1 MTNSRVVLAI
11 GAGQGIGKAVAER
24 FAKNGDRLVVAD
36 QNEGNVRA
44 VAEAISGRGDV
55 VDVSDEASVIGLFDR
70 LMARES
76 RLDIMINSAGILHFN
91 TNLLDVTLPDW
102 DKLLRINLTGTFLC
116 TREAARRMAPHSGA
130 SIVNISSGASAVAN
144 QNQVAYNTSKA
155 GVAHFTRSAA
165 MDLADLGIRV
175 NAVSPGPIES
185 PMSKTFSAERL
196 AYMASGV
203 PLSRLGLPEEVA
215 GAAFYLA
222 SEEAAYITGADLVID
237 GGTTV
242 AGRLARHLPK

>member
-1 MTNSRVVLAI
+1 MKSSRVVLAI

-24 FAKNGDRLVVAD
+24 FAQNGDRLIVAD
-36 QNEGNVRA
+36 QNEENARA
-44 VAEAISGRGDV
+44 VAKAISGRGDV

-70 LMARES
+70 LMAREG
-76 RLDIMINSAGILHFN
+76 RLDVMINSAGILHFN
-91 TNLLDVTLPDW
+91 TNLLDVALSDW
-102 DKLLRINLTGTFLC
+102 DRLMRINLTGTFLC
-116 TREAARRMAPHSGA
+116 TREAARRMVPHSGA

-144 QNQVAYNTSKA
+144 QNQVAYNTSIA

-222 SEEAAYITGADLVID
+222 SAEAAYITGADLVID
-237 GGTTV
+237 GGVTV